1 MLDNLNVKLFADGAD
16 LEAIRVLAKNH
27 VIKGFTTNP
36 TLMRSAGVTSYELF
50 AKQLLEVVPN
60 LPISFEVF
68 ADDLDE
74 MIQQAETLSSWGQ
87 NVYVKIPVTNT
98 QKQFTG
104 PAIIELCQRGIKLNV
119 TAVMTLN
126 QVESLTAC
134 MENSTSGIISVFAGR
149 IADTGVDPCQI
160 MADAKSIMSSNKNL
174 ELLWASTRELL
185 NVVQADEVGCD
196 IITVVPAMLHKLST
210 FGKDLEQYSLET
222 VQMFYDDA
230 TKSGFSI

>member
-27 VIKGFTTNP
+27 LIKGFTTNP

-50 AKQLLEVVPN
+50 AKQLLEVIPH

-74 MIQQAETLSSWGQ
+74 MIHQAETLSSWGE
-87 NVYVKIPVTNT
+87 NVYVKIPITNT

-104 PAIIELCQRGIKLNV
+104 PAITELCQRGIKLNV

-126 QVESLTAC
+126 QVESLTSC
-134 MENSTSGIISVFAGR
+134 MDKSTSGIISIFAGR
-149 IADTGVDPCQI
+149 IADTGVDPCHI
-160 MADAKSIMSSNKNL
+160 MAEAKSIMS
-174 ELLWASTRELL
+174 
-185 NVVQADEVGCD
+185 
-196 IITVVPAMLHKLST
+196 LS
-210 FGKDLEQYSLET
+210 L
-222 VQMFYDDA
+222 
-230 TKSGFSI
+230 IHI